1 MTYGYEDPAI
11 FPVVDLY
18 DSNMINMYIN
28 AAREQY
34 NQNRQE
40 MKEFQ
45 KLYGDFYSPSTADMD
60 YVDRQT
66 RGRINDAMA
75 YMQQNGI
82 DPLRSAE
89 GRAMIQ
95 RIINTTP
102 TGEIAKRQQSAK
114 VLEEYLKNK
123 AALQRANKYND
134 DFEQG
139 ILGYRE
145 DGTPI
150 TVENWDTSRD
160 GVWMRP
166 SPNEYQDLN
175 EYTGHIFDDLKDSFI
190 ETKYGLDWYGVTR
203 DQMAEALTPQ
213 LGGLLNNELG
223 RFHYENAR
231 KDLQAMGVENPTDAQ
246 VMQQFKD
253 NILTANRER
262 MRLRFEENAE
272 YKRQREAELE
282 EQQAQRNFRR
292 QMQLAQAKNSG
303 KGSGRGGSRGS
314 GSDGTGDPKDWRD
327 SYWWNTYNGGL
338 ANSASYG
345 QLQLDRNNVP
355 NYYDQLGDI
364 VPNQQMAFSHNEETT
379 SFTDNFGK
387 YRQHYTVLT
396 DPRETYKFIRN
407 NEKAEL
413 DDSGKF
419 EATPDDMDRIVR
431 DTYVIT
437 NTYGWGASG
446 KMNSG
451 GGTDRKRSAL
461 KDGLKKQGYSGFKV
475 APLSEHYQAM
485 DKGGRL
491 RTYNRIKIYPYKRDK
506 EGNIQYGKSIDAY
519 YDMRINSE
527 RGNPKKVE
535 ERTAGYAPI
544 VPSNEPPMTTFGVAD
559 GTDIL
564 DYKQT
569 TSGRD
574 LIGTQIPIVE
584 PITYGIY
591 GGGNAYPEDT
601 YLNQLRDNN

>member
-11 FPVVDLY
+11 FPVVYLY

-34 NQNRQE
+34 TQNRQE

-175 EYTGHIFDDLKDSFI
+175 QYTEHIFDDLKDSFI
-190 ETKYGLDWYGVTR
+190 ETKDGLDWYGVTR

-262 MRLRFEENAE
+262 TRLKFEENAE
-272 YKRQREAELE
+272 YKRQREHQIH
-282 EQQAQRNFRR
+282 EQEAANQFRR
-292 QMQLAQAKNSG
+292 QLALENAKNAG
-303 KGSGRGGSRGS
+303 KQASGRSGSRSRGS
-314 GSDGTGDPKDWRD
+314 GSGDGEIEKDWWRD
-327 SYWWNTYNGGL
+327 TFNSSIANAASNGPLQYDYNTVE
-338 ANSASYG
+338 
-345 QLQLDRNNVP
+345 D
-355 NYYDQLGDI
+355 YYDQISSNLTGT
-364 VPNQQMAFSHNEETT
+364 QSGWSTANETGNLWDT
-379 SFTDNFGK
+379 QNKYINHYSFGT
-387 YRQHYTVLT
+387 QHGNVAKWL
-396 DPRETYKFIRN
+396 DRK
-407 NEKAEL
+407 L
-413 DDSGKF
+413 DDNGAFQLKNEDF
-419 EATPDDMDRIVR
+419 GNLYTPTQV
-431 DTYVIT
+431 VT
-437 NTYGWGASG
+437 NTYGWNESGRVGPWTQERGVVKKNIEGKFAGADIIPTDENYG
-446 KMNSG
+446 ALDKN
-451 GGTDRKRSAL
+451 GT
-461 KDGLKKQGYSGFKV
+461 
-475 APLSEHYQAM
+475 M
-485 DKGGRL
+485 
-491 RTYNRIKIYPYKRDK
+491 RTYNRVRVKPYNIEVDDK
-506 EGNIQYGKSIDAY
+506 GKEHKVYGAGFDAY
-519 YDMRINSE
+519 YDLEINSQP
-527 RGNPKKVE
+527 GKPQKKQV
-535 ERTAGYAPI
+535 
-544 VPSNEPPMTTFGVAD
+544 
-559 GTDIL
+559 
-564 DYKQT
+564 
-569 TSGRD
+569 
-574 LIGTQIPIVE
+574 GTQFKFKRDENGNLLTRPTGIVGTFTNTN
-584 PITYGIY
+584 PYDFNRFITEDVPVYEYYGA
-591 GGGNAYPEDT
+591 NVYPEDT
-601 YLNQLRDNN
+601 YQNVQRNENVNK